1 MLKLKNII
9 NIINQKLTLLLQIIA
24 VTFFSTATCLYTL
37 QLLLRTIFNQSI
49 TGIDPLINY
58 LFALSALIGAA
69 LACQTNE
76 NIKIEI
82 LNNHSIGAFLKPYL
96 NIFAFLITIFVLF
109 IFSQHL
115 LFELNRNEATFLN
128 LKKWILDIPYL
139 IIFITSSFYYL
150 NLFLNNFPKNKSK

>member
-9 NIINQKLTLLLQIIA
+9 HIINKKLTLLLQIIA
-24 VTFFSTATCLYTL
+24 VVFFSTATCLYTL
-37 QLLLRTIFNQSI
+37 QLLLRTTFNQSI
-49 TGIDPLINY
+49 TGIDPFINY

-76 NIKIEI
+76 NIKIEL
-82 LNNHSIGAFLKPYL
+82 LNNYSIGTFLKPYL

-115 LFELNRNEATFLN
+115 LFELNRNEETFFKYKKMDLRYSLLN
-128 LKKWILDIPYL
+128 H
-139 IIFITSSFYYL
+139 FYYQ
-150 NLFLNNFPKNKSK
+150 